1 VNRLPL
7 LGVALASLLFSAPGA
22 RADLI
27 PWTYNWAPGP
37 TVVTSDTGAGR
48 LELTNEPL
56 GHALGDSD
64 IVATNIKAFS
74 SALPDAPDVFTNRP
88 YALSMTLKDTAS
100 GATGVLTFTGAFSG
114 TLTAGSA
121 NISYAFTG
129 LTTQTLTLGGNT
141 YTVTIGN
148 YAPPAPPGAINAGAI
163 SAFAQVSVSP
173 AGAAPEPSACA
184 LACVGLASAAG
195 AFWRRRKRRHG
206 A

>member
-7 LGVALASLLFSAPGA
+7 LGLALASVLFSAGGA

-37 TVVTSDTGAGR
+37 TIVTSDTGAGR
-48 LELTNEPL
+48 LVLSNEPQ

-64 IVATNIKAFS
+64 VVATNIHAFS
-74 SALPDAPDVFTNRP
+74 SASPDAPDVFTNRP

-100 GATGVLTFTGAFSG
+100 GATGVLTFTGEFSG
-114 TLTAGSA
+114 TLTSGSA
-121 NISYAFTG
+121 QITNAFTG
-129 LTTQTLTLGGNT
+129 LTTQQIALGNNV
-141 YTVTIGN
+141 YVVTIGN

-163 SAFAQVSVSP
+163 SAFAQVSVNP
-173 AGAAPEPSACA
+173 ATSAPEPSACI
-184 LACVGLASAAG
+184 LACVGLVSVTG
-195 AFWRRRKRRHG
+195 ACWRRRRAR